1 MFSHVAASVLFANS
15 LLAQVAADPSAA
27 KPIPAPKPVPA
38 MQVLPLPQNQAAVEL
53 NGREISRY
61 YFGGDNRRTYL
72 YPLIGPSGKSHIR
85 MGHPRDP
92 NGHSHH
98 NGFWI
103 SHHDV
108 NGVGFWNDASSSKG
122 RIVHKR
128 VSRYEDTDAEA
139 LIEVENSWIDDAN
152 TKIMEET
159 RAMRFLP
166 LSKEGDW
173 LLVVDLLLTPGAG
186 AKEGVTFGKTPFGI
200 TGVRMAKTIGVH
212 DGGGRMLNSEG
223 GVNEA
228 GVFWKQARW
237 VDYSGPITKTESGGV
252 TLFDHPLNPSHPS
265 HFHVRDDGW
274 MGACIS
280 YEAPR
285 TIKPGESL
293 KLRYGLWIHAGV
305 PDKNQIDEQFAS
317 FAKIGDVPEKVKPG
331 SP

>member
-1 MFSHVAASVLFANS
+1 MWLSLSVTLC
-15 LLAQVAADPSAA
+15 LLTDVVGQATAEP
-27 KPIPAPKPVPA
+27 KPPPPPQPVPA
-38 MQVLPLPQNQAAVEL
+38 MQVLPLPQGQAAVEW

-61 YFGGDNRRTYL
+61 YFGADNRRTYL
-72 YPLIGPSGKSHIR
+72 FPLIGPSGKSHTR

-98 NGFWI
+98 NSLWI

-128 VSRYEDTDAEA
+128 VSRFEDTDAEA
-139 LIEVENSWIDDAN
+139 LIEVENTWVDEAGN
-152 TKIMEET
+152 KLLEET
-159 RAMRFLP
+159 RAMRFQP
-166 LSKEGDW
+166 LKNGEW
-173 LLVVDLLLTPGAG
+173 LLVIDLLFTPGSG

-200 TGVRMAKTIGVH
+200 TGIRMAKSIGVH
-212 DGGGRMLNSEG
+212 DGGGRILNSEG

-228 GVFWKQARW
+228 GVFWKQAKW
-237 VDYSGPITKTESGGV
+237 VDYSGPIAKGESGGV

-274 MGACIS
+274 MGACLS

-285 TIKPGESL
+285 LLPVGEKL
-293 KLRYGLWIHAGV
+293 KLRYGFWVHGGLSEKAAIE
-305 PDKNQIDEQFAS
+305 EQFAA
-317 FAKIGDVPEKVKPG
+317 FTKIGELPAKALPG
-331 SP
+331 K

>member
-1 MFSHVAASVLFANS
+1 MLMHVVGTVLIAGS
-15 LLAQVAADPSAA
+15 LFGQAADSPKTPPS
-27 KPIPAPKPVPA
+27 PQPVPQ
-38 MQVLPLPQNQAAVEL
+38 MQVLPLPMQQAAVEW

-61 YFGGDNRRTYL
+61 YFGADNRRTYL
-72 YPLIGPSGKSHIR
+72 YPLVGPSGKSHIR

-98 NGFWI
+98 NGLWI

-108 NGVGFWNDASSSKG
+108 NGVAFWNDSPSSKG

-139 LIEVENSWIDDAN
+139 LIEVENSWVDDAG
-152 TKIMEET
+152 TKVMEET
-159 RAMRFLP
+159 RAMRFIP
-166 LSKEGDW
+166 QKDGEW
-173 LLVVDLLLTPGAG
+173 LLVIDLLLTPGAG

-200 TGVRMAKTIGVH
+200 TGIRMAKTIGVH

-228 GVFWKQARW
+228 GVFWKQAKW
-237 VDYSGPITKTESGGV
+237 VDYSGPLMNAGKSDSGGV
-252 TLFDHPLNPSHPS
+252 TLFDHPINPSHPS

-280 YEAPR
+280 YEEPR
-285 TIKPGESL
+285 KIATGEVL
-293 KLRYGLWIHAGV
+293 KLRYGFWIHGGV
-305 PDKNQIDEQFAS
+305 PQQSAIEEQFAA
-317 FAKIGDVPEKVKPG
+317 FAKIGDPPAKTKK
-331 SP
+331 

>member
-1 MFSHVAASVLFANS
+1 MHLAEALIITAAIVGQA
-15 LLAQVAADPSAA
+15 VEPPAAPS
-27 KPIPAPKPVPA
+27 PKPVPS
-38 MQVLPLPQNQAAVEL
+38 MQVLPLPQQQAAVEW
-53 NGREISRY
+53 NGQEISRY
-61 YFGGDNRRTYL
+61 YFGTDNRRTYL
-72 YPLIGPSGKSHIR
+72 YPLIGPSGKSHVR

-98 NGFWI
+98 NGLWI

-128 VSRYEDTDAEA
+128 VSRYEDADDLA
-139 LIEVENSWIDDAN
+139 LIEVENSWVDDAN
-152 TKIMEET
+152 SKIMEET
-159 RAMRFLP
+159 RAMRFIP
-166 LSKEGDW
+166 SATKGEW
-173 LLVVDLLLTPGAG
+173 LLVIDLTLTPGAG

-200 TGVRMAKTIGVH
+200 IGCRMAKTIGVH

-252 TLFDHPLNPSHPS
+252 TLFDHPKNPSHPS

-274 MGACIS
+274 MGACLS

-285 TIKPGESL
+285 TIKPGDSL
-293 KLRYGLWIHAGV
+293 ALRYGLWVHGGV
-305 PDKNQIDEQFAS
+305 PGADQINEQFAL
-317 FAKIGDVPEKVKPG
+317 FTKIGDVPAKSTKP
-331 SP
+331 

>member
-1 MFSHVAASVLFANS
+1 MLMHVTAAV
-15 LLAQVAADPSAA
+15 LLAGSAA
-27 KPIPAPKPVPA
+27 GQAATELPPPKPVPA
-38 MQVLPLPQNQAAVEL
+38 LQVLPLPLQQAAVEW

-61 YFGGDNRRTYL
+61 YFGADNRRTFL
-72 YPLIGPSGKSHIR
+72 YPLIGPSGKSHVR

-98 NGFWI
+98 NGLWI

-128 VSRYEDTDAEA
+128 VSRYEDTDDFA
-139 LIEVENSWIDDAN
+139 LIEVENSWVEEGNKDAPN
-152 TKIMEET
+152 KKIMEET
-159 RAMRFLP
+159 RAMRFIP
-166 LSKEGDW
+166 SPIAGEW
-173 LLVVDLLLTPGAG
+173 LLVIDLLLTPGAD

-200 TGVRMAKTIGVH
+200 IGCRMAKTIGVH

-237 VDYSGPITKTESGGV
+237 VDYSGPITKTESGGI
-252 TLFDHPLNPSHPS
+252 TLFDHPANPSHPS

-274 MGACIS
+274 MGACLS

-285 TIKPGESL
+285 LIKPGESL
-293 KLRYGLWIHAGV
+293 ALRYGLWVHGGMPAA
-305 PDKNQIDEQFAS
+305 DKLNEQFGN
-317 FAKIGDVPEKVKPG
+317 FAKIGDVPAKSTPKP
-331 SP
+331 